1 MLLYEYRVRD
11 AFDRLRSYALRV
23 RQMFDAGRSTDEL
36 LGDAENLRELH
47 ATLRE
52 ILPKEVRDKS
62 NLGRHL
68 AFMTDFLRKGQPS
81 RCRNDIDE
89 ILNLDLP
96 NLESAFRE
104 WCRSLAHYD
113 EELAE
118 KIGDLLVRAEYD
130 SAVRKAFVILRTRL
144 KSRFGVPEELDG
156 LDLVNRIFGRSGH
169 QSLQLGDPER
179 QAYRDLLAGLYGVF
193 RNRYAH
199 RDDGGSWYEA
209 DAVVSMVNCV
219 LKQVE
224 TIKPGPNHGAV

>member
-11 AFDRLRSYALRV
+11 AFDRLRSYALRL
-23 RQMFDAGRSTDEL
+23 RQMFDADRSADEL
-36 LGDAENLRELH
+36 LVDAENVRELY
-47 ATLRE
+47 AALRE
-52 ILPKEVRDKS
+52 ILPKEVRDTS

-68 AFMTDFLRKGQPS
+68 NFMTDFLRKGQPS
-81 RCRNDIDE
+81 RCRQDVEE

-104 WCRSLAHYD
+104 WCKSLIHYD

-130 SAVRKAFVILRTRL
+130 SAVRKAFVILRSRL
-144 KSRFGVPEELDG
+144 KGRFGIEEELDG
-156 LDLVNRIFGRSGH
+156 VDLVNRIFGRSGH
-169 QSLQLGDPER
+169 PLLLLGEPER
-179 QAYRDLLAGLYGVF
+179 QAYRDLLSGLYGVF

-209 DAVVSMVNCV
+209 DAVLSMVNCV
-219 LKQVE
+219 LKQLESIVSGRSE
-224 TIKPGPNHGAV
+224 TV